1 MSASTRVRGDRGFTL
16 IEIMIAMAIL
26 IIGVSAMAALAAVML
41 TRGRQSR
48 YINMAETLAS
58 EKLEDLNRYDM
69 AAPQICVQ
77 TGDTYEGSLCTQLT
91 SNITCPGA
99 AASTSVSYFDF
110 VSIDFVTTGDCGNA
124 NNGCFAETVYNGT
137 TSQYMTTYHSP
148 DGVIPGGAG
157 GLPVTSTTA
166 PANMT
171 TFVRTWQIEYNPV
184 IGSTGQN
191 RVTGTRRITVLV
203 TNTDNS
209 VKPPVIFQMSLVRQ

>member
-1 MSASTRVRGDRGFTL
+1 MSASNRLRNARGFTL
-16 IEIMIAMAIL
+16 IEIMIATVIL
-26 IIGVSAMAALAAVML
+26 VIGLSAMAALAAVML

-48 YINMAETLAS
+48 YINVAETLAS

-77 TGDTYEGSLCTQLT
+77 TGDTTEGSLSTQLT
-91 SNITCPGA
+91 TNITCPGA

-110 VSIDFVTTGDCGNA
+110 VSIDFVTTSDCGSA

-137 TSQYMTTYHSP
+137 TSQYLTTYHSP
-148 DGVIPGGAG
+148 DGVIPGGTG

-166 PANMT
+166 PTNMT
-171 TFVRTWQIEYNPV
+171 TYVRTWQIEYNPTL
-184 IGSTGQN
+184 GSSGQN
-191 RVTGTRRITVLV
+191 KVTGTRRITVLV

-209 VKPPVIFQMSLVRQ
+209 VKPPVTLQMSLVRQ